1 MGRPGAI
8 HCGKKEWGLCG
19 IMCTRISEI
28 LLALAFSGAICQPNG
43 LSFGRA
49 ASTGKL
55 QDRDAPARGEYFAKK
70 NFVVEPIPIFE
81 DSRGRLPIPVLGDNP
96 EYIDLYWKAWELA
109 FAHFK
114 KPPENSPFVSN
125 YIDEAFAPQIFQW
138 DTIFMIMFSRYAF
151 PIFPV
156 IQSLDNFYCRQHH
169 SGYICREIVEADGND
184 FYYEGVDNTVN
195 PPLFAWA
202 EIEYARFSGNESRF
216 ALVLPPLEKYAEWLE
231 TGRRRGGTA
240 HGLYWQTN
248 LGSGMDNMP
257 RNGSGWT
264 DMSAQVVIMD
274 NALAEI
280 CESLGRKEKAA
291 TYRRH
296 AQETGERINR
306 FMWNEK
312 DGLYYDVDDR
322 GDQIPWKTVACFW
335 PLLAGIPSKEQAGRL
350 AIHLKDARSFWR
362 AIPFASFAADQPG
375 YRSDGAYWLGS
386 VWAPTNVAIIKGLEK
401 YGYDEFATTAA
412 EKYLDGIY
420 RVYRKTGTLWENYAP
435 DEYTRGVWSR
445 PDFVGWTGCGP
456 IQLLIENIIGL
467 RCDGMKKRVDWY
479 LHRRDR
485 HGLQNLRFGTVTA
498 SFLCASRSTFRSEA
512 RITVT
517 TDQPFELVVHH
528 AEGTRSFMLT
538 PGEHDVRI
546 P

>member
-1 MGRPGAI
+1 MAGIRAI
-8 HCGKKEWGLCG
+8 SL
-19 IMCTRISEI
+19 
-28 LLALAFSGAICQPNG
+28 LVALALARSICPADGPTMYSAISVLNG
-43 LSFGRA
+43 
-49 ASTGKL
+49 
-55 QDRDAPARGEYFAKK
+55 QDKDSAIRGEYFAKK
-70 NFVVEPIPIFE
+70 KYVAESLPTFI
-81 DSRGRLPIPVLGDNP
+81 DSRDRLPIPVIDDSP
-96 EYIDLYWKAWELA
+96 EYIELYWKAWELA

-114 KPPENSPFVSN
+114 RPPENSPFVSN
-125 YIDEAFAPQIFQW
+125 YIDEAFAPQVFQW

-151 PIFPV
+151 SIFPA
-156 IQSLDNFYCRQHH
+156 IHSLDNFYCRQHH

-202 EIEYARFSGNESRF
+202 EIEYSRFSGDESRF
-216 ALVLPPLEKYAEWLE
+216 ALVLPPLEKYAEWLD
-231 TGRRRGGTA
+231 TGRCRSGTA

-264 DMSAQVVIMD
+264 DMSAQIVIMD

-280 CESLGRKEKAA
+280 CDALGRKEKAA
-291 TYRRH
+291 TYRSH
-296 AQETGERINR
+296 AQETVERINR

-312 DGLYYDVDDR
+312 DGLYYDVDDK
-322 GDQIPWKTVACFW
+322 GDQTPWKTVACFW
-335 PLLAGIPSKEQAGRL
+335 PLLAGIPSQEQAERL
-350 AIHLKDARSFWR
+350 VIHLKDATSFWR
-362 AIPFASFAADQPG
+362 TIPFASFAADQRG

-420 RVYRKTGTLWENYAP
+420 RVFQKTGTLWENYAP

-445 PDFVGWTGCGP
+445 PDFVGWTGGGP
-456 IQLLIENIIGL
+456 IQLLIENVIGL
-467 RCDGMKKRVDWY
+467 RCDGTKKRVDWY

-485 HGLQNLRFGTVTA
+485 HGIQNLRFGSIAA
-498 SFLCASRSTFRSEA
+498 SLLCASRSTFRSEA
-512 RITVT
+512 RITVK
-517 TDQPFELVVHH
+517 TDQPFELILHH

-538 PGEHDVRI
+538 AGENDVRI